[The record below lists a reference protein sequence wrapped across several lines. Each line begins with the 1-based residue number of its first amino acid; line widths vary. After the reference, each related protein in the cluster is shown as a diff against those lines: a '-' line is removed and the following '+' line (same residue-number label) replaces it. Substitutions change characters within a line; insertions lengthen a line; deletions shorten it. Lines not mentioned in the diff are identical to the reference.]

1 MSKVYF
7 LKCKVELGKH
17 AFKLLIRALSFTSPF
32 LYKQR
37 STLLLIHCVM
47 QCKGEGG
54 EAARYSATVLVYFSK
69 EKDSKTLLQCW
80 YISAKKRTASTLLQC
95 WYISTKKRTTSICYS
110 AGIYQYKKAAYQ
122 DSKYLVTVLM
132 HDSKKGQ
139 LDSRKGTASIL

>member
-1 MSKVYF
+1 MSKVYY

-17 AFKLLIRALSFTSPF
+17 AFKLLTRALSFTSPF

-54 EAARYSATVLVYFSK
+54 EATKVFCYSAGIFQQREGQQDSATVLVCFRK
-69 EKDSKTLLQCW
+69 EKDSK
-80 YISAKKRTASTLLQC
+80 ALLQC
-95 WYISTKKRTTSICYS
+95 WYISTKKRTASICYS
-110 AGIYQYKKAAYQ
+110 VGIYQYSKAAYQ

-132 HDSKKGQ
+132 HDSK
-139 LDSRKGTASIL
+139 